1 MRSLTLYTFT
11 LLFSFVSLISEAQSQ
26 PRYLVLF
33 KDKTNSPFSVS
44 KPEAFLSER
53 AISRRTRQNV
63 PITSDDLPVNPS
75 YITQVNQ
82 TGAKVIFPTKWFNG
96 VLVEASEA
104 QLTAIKALSFFKSVE
119 LNRAISESGA
129 AGVARKNGM
138 LDKLGTTEDL
148 DYGRMRAQLVL
159 LGADQLHNKGF
170 HGENQLIAILDAGF
184 NRSNELSYLKHI
196 FDENR
201 VVDTQDFVARDGNVY
216 NDHWHGNAVLSTIAA
231 YQPGSM
237 IGVAYKA
244 QFALY
249 RTENAETESPYE
261 EVTWLAGAERAD
273 SLGADVINTSL
284 GYFEFDDPTLS
295 YTYAD
300 MDGKTTII
308 SRAARYATRKG
319 IIVVNAAGNEGNG
332 SWKYITAPA
341 DVDSVLTV
349 GACNYDKSYAALSS
363 IGPNAAGQLKPDVAA
378 VGSGTVIGN
387 NVGTGSVSTGSGT
400 SFASPQIAGLAAILW
415 QAHPNLNA
423 QDIIRVLKESGNQA
437 ANPDN
442 LLGYGVPDMT
452 EAEEI
457 IEKEYPVLGTEPDFL
472 SSIELAPNPVAN
484 NITLRVPSYWNGKNV
499 RFNVL
504 SSGGKTLVSSNQ
516 SLMELTIIPTEQLST
531 GLYLL
536 QIVSGD
542 SQRIMRFIKR

>member
-33 KDKTNSPFSVS
+33 KDKTNSPFSIS

-53 AISRRTRQNV
+53 AISRRTRQSV

-96 VLVEASEA
+96 VVIEASEA
-104 QLTAIKALSFFKSVE
+104 QLAAVKALSFFKSVE
-119 LNRAISESGA
+119 LNRSVSEPGA
-129 AGVARKNGM
+129 LGVARKNGM

-159 LGADQLHNKGF
+159 LGADQLHSKGF

-249 RTENAETESPYE
+249 RTENAEIESPYE

-400 SFASPQIAGLAAILW
+400 SFASPQIAGLAAIFW

-423 QDIIRVLKESGNQA
+423 QDIIRVLKKSGNQA

-442 LLGYGVPDMT
+442 LLGYGIPDMT
-452 EAEEI
+452 EAEQI

-484 NITLRVPSYWNGKNV
+484 NVILRVPSYWSGKNV

-504 SSGGKTLVSSNQ
+504 SSGGKTLVSSDQ
-516 SLMELTIIPTEQLST
+516 ALMELTVISTDQLST